1 MDLPQLTP
9 RRPYLLRAFYEW
21 LLDNQLTPHLVV
33 DVTLQ
38 DVQVP
43 MEYARDGQIVLN
55 IAPRAVG
62 NLELANDEVRFNARF
77 GGVPRQV
84 SVPLAAV
91 LAIYARENGAGT
103 MFEPEAA
110 YDEDVASLNDDDND
124 ASGFESETVMSVIDG
139 DKPDNGDDN
148 DPDDTPP
155 PPRGGR
161 NKKTGPFGPVLFS
174 GFGISKTA
182 RWWLPYSPQILLPS
196 GLLYVLPLQRAIRRQ
211 YLMSQQLQR
220 LWVTP
225 RGQA

>member
-1 MDLPQLTP
+1 MTVEMSQLTP

-33 DVTLQ
+33 DVTLPG
-38 DVQVP
+38 VLVP

-110 YDEDVASLNDDDND
+110 YDEDVASLNEDDATGERDSD
-124 ASGFESETVMSVIDG
+124 TVMSVIDG
-139 DKPDNGDDN
+139 DKPDHQDEN
-148 DPDDTPP
+148 DPDDDP

-161 NKKTGPFGPVLFS
+161 PALRVVK
-174 GFGISKTA
+174 
-182 RWWLPYSPQILLPS
+182 
-196 GLLYVLPLQRAIRRQ
+196 
-211 YLMSQQLQR
+211 
-220 LWVTP
+220 
-225 RGQA
+225 